1 MIGRR
6 EFITFLGSAAAAWPL
21 TARAQQAERMRR
33 IGVLM
38 GAFAQNDPDGQAAL
52 AAFLNALQGLGWTSD
67 RNAQIEV
74 RWIGDEVERGST
86 LATQLVAWNPD
97 VLFCSSSTA
106 TDLLSH
112 ATSTIPIV
120 FAQVTDPV
128 GSGWVKNY
136 ARPGGNLTGFT
147 AFEPEVGG
155 KWLDVLKEIAP
166 RVSRAA
172 VLFYPETPAYVAVWH
187 WVEAAATPFAIKVSA
202 AGVRDANEI
211 ERAITAFAEQ
221 ADGGLIVLP
230 TPVTNSNHG
239 LIIEL
244 AARYRLPAVYSWRYW
259 AKGGGLA
266 SYGPDNLDLYRRAG
280 SYVDRILKG
289 EKPAD
294 LPVQIPTKYEL
305 VINLK
310 AAKGLG
316 LTVPPNLFARAD
328 EVIE

>member
-1 MIGRR
+1 MIRR
-6 EFITFLGSAAAAWPL
+6 RQFITLLGSAAAWPL
-21 TARAQQAERMRR
+21 AARAQQSERVRR

-106 TDLLSH
+106 TELLSH

-147 AFEPEVGG
+147 AFEAEVGG

-187 WVEAAATPFAIKVSA
+187 WVETAATPFAIKVSP

-310 AAKGLG
+310 AAKTLG
-316 LTVPPNLFARAD
+316 LIVPPTLLARAD